1 MVSRPW
7 KLFRLAGIIL
17 GLQVRVAVP
26 VESVHIPGAAV
37 AFPIQ
42 GQPIGLVPEPVE
54 CGRPEQF
61 VGEGVAP
68 LGKIQVGSD
77 EGGDAFVPLGDEVV
91 EVLVG
96 GRLQGFESEVVD
108 YQQVDFGHLPESFG
122 VGSIG
127 PGGVKDSE

>member
-42 GQPIGLVPEPVE
+42 SQPIGLVPEPVE

-68 LGKIQVGSD
+68 LGK
-77 EGGDAFVPLGDEVV
+77 
-91 EVLVG
+91 
-96 GRLQGFESEVVD
+96 
-108 YQQVDFGHLPESFG
+108 
-122 VGSIG
+122 
-127 PGGVKDSE
+127 

>member
-26 VESVHIPGAAV
+26 VESVHISGAAV

-42 GQPIGLVPEPVE
+42 SQPIGPVPEPVE

-77 EGGDAFVPLGDEVV
+77 EGGDAFVSLGDEVV

-127 PGGVKDSE
+127 PVSAG